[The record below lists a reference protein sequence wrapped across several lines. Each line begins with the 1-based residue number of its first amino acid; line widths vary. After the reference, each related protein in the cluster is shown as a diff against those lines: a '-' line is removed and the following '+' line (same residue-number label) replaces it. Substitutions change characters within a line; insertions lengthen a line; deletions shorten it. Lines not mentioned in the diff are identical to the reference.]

1 MLRSLPPSGTVTT
14 VSATIPEGESL
25 SNAVD
30 LTAGRLIRIVM
41 PDDWT
46 PAVLS
51 FLIAGSIDEA
61 EFRPLVVAMQSDEFT
76 VPCHANRCVVLEDDI
91 YAYGLWGA
99 FVKIRS
105 GRSGRPVPQAADRL
119 FKLHVVMN

>member
-1 MLRSLPPSGTVTT
+1 MT

-41 PDDWT
+41 PDEWT
-46 PAVLS
+46 PAVIS
-51 FLIAGSIDEA
+51 FLIADSDDDA
-61 EFRPLVVAMQSDEFT
+61 AFRPLVVAMQSDEFS
-76 VPCHANRCVVLEDDI
+76 VPCRANRCIILEDDI

-105 GRSGRPVPQAADRL
+105 GTSIRPVPQAADRL